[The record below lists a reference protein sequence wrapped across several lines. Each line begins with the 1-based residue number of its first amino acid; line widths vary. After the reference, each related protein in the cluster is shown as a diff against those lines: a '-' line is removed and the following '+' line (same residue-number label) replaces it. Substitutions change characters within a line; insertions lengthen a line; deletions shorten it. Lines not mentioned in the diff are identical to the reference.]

1 VSDDGRAMTRTMR
14 RLRAVRDYGAQPVD
28 ERLLAE
34 ILAVARWTGSAENR
48 QPWRFVVIRDPDSLR
63 RLGAL
68 MPNAP
73 QVARAPLAV
82 GVVMPGD
89 RAVLDAYDE
98 GRAAERILLAATALG
113 LGAAVGWVPQ
123 GARGEAAGL
132 LGVPEGRLLRSVIA
146 IGHPSPAADAPRSR
160 PGTARLPIEELVHWE
175 RWGEPADARD

>member
-14 RLRAVRDYGAQPVD
+14 RLRAVRDYRAEPVD
-28 ERLLAE
+28 DGLLAE

-48 QPWRFVVIRDPDSLR
+48 QPWRFVVVRDRATLDH
-63 RLGAL
+63 LGAL

-73 QVARAPLAV
+73 QVSRAPLAV
-82 GVVMPGD
+82 AVVMPGD

-98 GRAAERILLAATALG
+98 GRASERILLAAAALG
-113 LGAAVGWVPQ
+113 LGSAVGWVPQ
-123 GARGEAAGL
+123 EARAEAAGL

-146 IGHPSPAADAPRSR
+146 IGHPALGTEAPRSR

-175 RWGEPADARD
+175 RWGDPAETRG